1 MSKKHKGEKPI
12 KKDKNQDYDLFEQR
26 KKKNVNTTKSKKMQE
41 WEKLADS
48 YYSQYES

>member
-12 KKDKNQDYDLFEQR
+12 KKNKQQEYDLFELK

-48 YYSQYES
+48 YYSNYDS